1 MDLHS
6 STRSTVARSSSRT
19 KSYYPSH
26 ALMKATIRIV
36 NAHFY
41 SYIGALSE
49 EQVLGNR
56 YIVNL
61 TATYDASQAV
71 QSDDVADA
79 VSYADLYNVVADKI
93 GHSRDNL
100 LEYVAGQI
108 LKEILTNYKLVDSCE
123 ITIQKA
129 IPPIAGIIEAAS
141 VTLAASREDNK

>member
-1 MDLHS
+1 
-6 STRSTVARSSSRT
+6 
-19 KSYYPSH
+19 
-26 ALMKATIRIV
+26 MKATIRIV

-41 SYIGALSE
+41 SYIGALPE

-61 TATYDASQAV
+61 MTTYDATKAV
-71 QSDDVADA
+71 ASDDVADA
-79 VSYADLYNVVADKI
+79 VSYADLYDVIADKV

-108 LKEILTNYKLVDSCE
+108 LTEILDKYQLVDSCE

-129 IPPIAGIIEAAS
+129 IPPIAGVIEAAS
-141 VTLAASREDNK
+141 VTLAASRDNDK

>member
-1 MDLHS
+1 
-6 STRSTVARSSSRT
+6 
-19 KSYYPSH
+19 
-26 ALMKATIRIV
+26 MKATIRIV

-41 SYIGALSE
+41 SYIGALPE

-61 TATYDASQAV
+61 TATYDATKAV
-71 QSDDVADA
+71 ASDDVADA
-79 VSYADLYNVVADKI
+79 VSYADLYDVIADKV

-108 LKEILTNYKLVDSCE
+108 LTEILDKYQLVDSCE

-129 IPPIAGIIEAAS
+129 IPPIAGVIEAAS
-141 VTLAASREDNK
+141 VTLAVSRDNDK